1 MCNRRGSGENHC
13 LFIINLVLLWR
24 LLSRLS
30 GKIIS
35 QPPSSAPSP
44 SDDVGAGMKV
54 DGKMFAFRHGV
65 NVANVVAQRVGTAV
79 TRWSRLPPTSPTTNS
94 VREEKPALIPVVYLL
109 IITLVFDMRREK
121 EGSPPEFQ

>member
-1 MCNRRGSGENHC
+1 
-13 LFIINLVLLWR
+13 
-24 LLSRLS
+24 
-30 GKIIS
+30 
-35 QPPSSAPSP
+35 
-44 SDDVGAGMKV
+44 MKV